1 MRPIALLLG
10 LAATLASAQQP
21 AAADSSQDSLP
32 PPPLTASPSSP
43 DEPEWATPS
52 SFASPAASGTEQPQA
67 PTPTEHPAARP
78 AVEPASRLAEPASS
92 LAEPASRLPG
102 PAANQAEPAS
112 RLTEPT
118 PLPASPAAEP
128 AREPRPASAPSR
140 ALRPPKRS
148 LRYSRLSADS
158 GGPTLVLSEAM
169 GGMVLGT
176 MLGDSYDD
184 PSGRSDN
191 AYMGAML
198 GALTLG
204 TASTLYQYFIP
215 VKRNESL
222 LAAGAATLGFTAG
235 VSAANGW
242 DLDSR
247 RRALLA
253 LTTSQLGVAS
263 VLLLTAGGEDVSDGD
278 AGLVGMTSFYALIT
292 TGLVEFIGARQSGDS
307 FRFTPLLIAPAAGM
321 LLGGLLAI
329 PLEIE
334 PASLRDVTLF
344 PMGMGLAALL
354 IGSRL
359 DVSDVTV
366 AKTVLGTV
374 AGTFAITVLLS
385 ALAPEGP
392 TQRDLRAGSSLQ
404 AVPVPV
410 VVPAGRGNEAVAAG
424 AGLFMRF

>member
-1 MRPIALLLG
+1 MRPIALLLS

-21 AAADSSQDSLP
+21 AAADSPQDSLP
-32 PPPLTASPSSP
+32 PPPLTASPASP
-43 DEPEWATPS
+43 DEPDWATPA
-52 SFASPAASGTEQPQA
+52 SFAPPAASGTEQPEA
-67 PTPTEHPAARP
+67 PPPAGHPAAPAVRPAMEPAARP
-78 AVEPASRLAEPASS
+78 AAAEPTSHLAEPA
-92 LAEPASRLPG
+92 PH
-102 PAANQAEPAS
+102 PAAPAM
-112 RLTEPT
+112 
-118 PLPASPAAEP
+118 EP
-128 AREPRPASAPSR
+128 AREPRPAPAPSR
-140 ALRPPKRS
+140 ALGPPKRP

-169 GGMVLGT
+169 GGMVLGA

-184 PSGRSDN
+184 PGGRSDN

-253 LTTSQLGVAS
+253 LTTSQVGVAS

-307 FRFTPLLIAPAAGM
+307 FRFTPLLMAPAAGM

-334 PASLRDVTLF
+334 PSSLRDVTLF

-354 IGSRL
+354 VGSRL

-392 TQRDLRAGSSLQ
+392 TQRDRRADSSLQ

>member
-21 AAADSSQDSLP
+21 AADDSPLP
-32 PPPLTASPSSP
+32 PPPLTSSPSAP
-43 DEPEWATPS
+43 DEPEWATPPA
-52 SFASPAASGTEQPQA
+52 FDPATAPAETPTRAASPSDSPS
-67 PTPTEHPAARP
+67 PSVDSPDRPVARP
-78 AVEPASRLAEPASS
+78 DSAPR
-92 LAEPASRLPG
+92 
-102 PAANQAEPAS
+102 
-112 RLTEPT
+112 
-118 PLPASPAAEP
+118 
-128 AREPRPASAPSR
+128 RPAPAPSEPSR
-140 ALRPPKRS
+140 ALAPAPKRD

-158 GGPTLVLSEAM
+158 GGPTLVLTEAV
-169 GGMVLGT
+169 GGMVLGA

-184 PSGRSDN
+184 PNGRSDN

-222 LAAGAATLGFTAG
+222 LAASAATLGFTAG
-235 VSAANGW
+235 VTAANSW

-247 RRALLA
+247 ERALLA
-253 LTTSQLGVAS
+253 LTTSQAGVAS
-263 VLLLTAGGEDVSDGD
+263 VLLLTAGGDDVSDGD
-278 AGLVGMTSFYALIT
+278 AGLVGTTVFYAFIT
-292 TGLVEFIGARQSGDS
+292 TGLVEYIGSRQSGDD
-307 FRFTPLLIAPAAGM
+307 FRYTPLLIAPAAGM

-334 PASLRDVTLF
+334 PSSLRDVTLF
-344 PMGMGLAALL
+344 PAGMGLAALL

-359 DVSDVTV
+359 DVSDATV

-385 ALAPEGP
+385 ALAPDGP
-392 TQRDLRAGSSLQ
+392 TQREPRTAQALQ
-404 AVPVPV
+404 PVPVPV
-410 VVPAGRGNEAVAAG
+410 VMPAGRGNDAVAAG
-424 AGLFMRF
+424 PGLFMRF